1 MKKFLKAVSVMLT
14 LAMLF
19 GVVSF
24 ADDGVRIYSDEE
36 IAVSNDGEVVVP
48 FYIGNNSGITSFDI
62 SVEYDREVIEPIED
76 SEEIGEVMSMVLVNP
91 SYMSKAIMRA
101 AGMNSVNVDKN
112 GLLFSYKFRIKNAD
126 IKETALTI
134 SSAIIGS
141 LADDYT
147 VKTMETIS
155 GEDVQLGRNA
165 IKISV
170 EGGATIP
177 TPTTKPNGGGA
188 GGSGG
193 TVTPAPTVEPTE
205 DPAAASAKIKA
216 DAKDIKYMA
225 AVSETEFAPDRA
237 ATRYEVVEA
246 LYALTDFENLAKTE
260 NTFSDVDEA
269 HKDMVEAFVQTGIV
283 AGYTDG
289 TFGGEKNVTRAE
301 FVKLL
306 SATAGI
312 EADSTLETE
321 FTDINGHWGEGYIK
335 AFVDSGFIYGYPDK
349 TFLPDNNV
357 TRAEAVAIINRLIG
371 KKAASSE
378 TSKFDDIV
386 EHWAFGDIESAVK

>member
-19 GVVSF
+19 EVVSF

-126 IKETALTI
+126 IKETVLTI

-170 EGGATIP
+170 KGGATIP

-205 DPAAASAKIKA
+205 DPATASAKIKA

-269 HKDMVEAFVQTGIV
+269 HKDMVEAFVQTGII

-312 EADSTLETE
+312 EADSTLGTE
-321 FTDINGHWGEGYIK
+321 LTDINGHWGEGYIK